1 MNNKINEFIEELLPP
16 DINHSKK
23 EDLRQELEN
32 HILDAIEFYEENGFS
47 YEKSVEKA
55 LSDFCE
61 DEETKKKIKF
71 KFVNLH
77 SKNSLAKY
85 IIKISLLLILICV
98 FSDLY
103 IYHILQPSLTLII
116 IQIMLISTVAIIER
130 IKKIPRII
138 RSIVSIIILIIFTYI
153 SLFFS
158 FLLPKDSIEIKTT
171 NIDEFYNQETITY
184 YGEETEQTYSF
195 IPSTTELG
203 EYTNATRYF
212 FTVKSIFTEPYNST
226 YIFSYSENEY
236 FVVKNYINEKYV
248 NFDKNLNLYGF
259 EFKYFSPLNC
269 KYDFMIESEY
279 RDKYH
284 FFEDDIGILYF
295 IGTNDETKQIAIMC
309 CNDEYLEYVEFSKP
323 IKEIIIA
330 NEEEQEQIFFILPDK
345 NEFDEVFYSDTCGW
359 KYISFFNFFL
369 K

>member
-1 MNNKINEFIEELLPP
+1 MNNRINEFIETLLPD
-16 DINHSKK
+16 DINQTKK
-23 EDLRQELEN
+23 ENLKYELES

-55 LSDFCE
+55 LNDFCS
-61 DEETKKKIKF
+61 DEKTKKKIKN
-71 KFVNLH
+71 KFINLH
-77 SKNSLAKY
+77 CEKSLARF
-85 IIKISLLLILICV
+85 IIKTSLILIPLWV
-98 FSDLY
+98 FSDLFD
-103 IYHILQPSLTLII
+103 YHILQPSLTLIS
-116 IQIMLISTVAIIER
+116 IQIMLISIVAIIER
-130 IKKIPRII
+130 IKKIPRIA
-138 RSIVSIIILIIFTYI
+138 RSIISIIVFIIFICI

-184 YGEETEQTYSF
+184 YGEETELTYSF

-203 EYTNATRYF
+203 EFANATRYL

-236 FVVKNYINEKYV
+236 LEVKNYINEKYL
-248 NFDKNLNLYGF
+248 NFGENLNLYGF

-269 KYDFMIESEY
+269 KYDFMIESKY

-284 FFEDDIGILYF
+284 FFEDDLGTLYF
-295 IGTNDETKQIAIMC
+295 IGTNDGTKQIAIMC
-309 CNDEYLEYVEFSKP
+309 CNDEYLEYVELDEP
-323 IKEIIIA
+323 IKETIIA
-330 NEEEQEQIFFILPDK
+330 NGEEQEQIFFILPDE
-345 NEFDEVFYSDTCGW
+345 NEFNEKFYSDVCGW